1 MKTTKKIL
9 SLIIASIM
17 LLSSFTAFISCDST
31 GTVIDNETTRLVLS
45 TSELDGVFNP
55 FYSTSGPDNTII
67 GMTQI
72 GMLTTNDKGE
82 PICGEDEACVV
93 LDYEAVTEKD
103 AAGNITYTTYY
114 FVIKNGLKFSDGT
127 PLTMRD
133 VLFNL
138 YEYLDPAYYGSSTI
152 YSTDIVGLK
161 AYRTQLPDDRESE
174 QDGFAASF
182 DVLADE
188 RVSRLVEVLDS
199 IYDDHKT
206 SSGTIASI
214 SEAQMLQELE
224 VRMAEYIE
232 FDEAYKTV
240 LDDYKLAS
248 KYFKE
253 ELQQDYNN
261 SRGTAQDISFTD
273 KSGNKVTLSTDTEA
287 FLYNEGF
294 ISWNEDEY
302 KYEYSF
308 GADSKNWSEEQAI
321 KAIYDSKFPMN
332 VIEVVSYW
340 ATASNLRTY
349 FSFLEQ
355 QEYFENLTDK
365 ITSISGIKYANFT
378 DPVTVNGTTYD
389 VPTRDENGVVT
400 NGTNEVLSI
409 KINKVDPKAIL
420 NFGFTVA
427 PMNYYSSQEEMAK
440 FDYTENFGVKF
451 GNIEFQDAVIK
462 DPEKIGVPVGAG
474 PYKAT
479 TSNGDSSKV
488 EKGTFRANNV
498 VYFERNDNFMF
509 DVKIKYVNFQVVST
523 NLMLEALF
531 SGDVHFVEP
540 ACKQE
545 NVDRIAENSKKGF
558 ASSAVMTNGYG
569 YIGINAEKVP
579 TLEVRQAI
587 MYAIDTQLAVDY
599 YFGYSHAITR
609 PMTKASWAYP
619 TEADEAGQYYKLAEG
634 ETMEG
639 KIAELMKAAGYTKNS
654 KGIYTNGDHTCKY
667 TFTIAG
673 DTTDHPAYLSMKTAA
688 DILNANGFDI
698 DVKPDINAL
707 KKLNSGDL
715 AVWAAAWGA
724 GVDPDMY
731 QVYHKDS
738 EASSTLN
745 WGYRAI
751 LKNSGGKYDREL
763 AMVEELSEI
772 IDAARE
778 TLNKDERKEYYAEAL
793 DLVMD
798 LAVELPT
805 YQRSDLYAYNTNI
818 IDVSTLTPASELT
831 PFNGPMNK
839 LWEVS
844 LKEGNTAGGSNG
856 STVIIIVIA
865 AIVVAAGAGV
875 GVFFVMKSKK
885 AKAAAAEKAFMGNVS
900 NETEKVSAQEEAT
913 EEKTEDPAQKE
924 VAEETPEVDEEKKD

>member
-1 MKTTKKIL
+1 MKTTTRIFCL
-9 SLIIASIM
+9 LLAMMM
-17 LLSSFTAFISCDST
+17 LFGTFTALTSCNVN
-31 GTVIDNETTRLVLS
+31 GGNGVVVDNESTRLVLS
-45 TSELDGVFNP
+45 SSELDGVFNP
-55 FYSTSGPDNTII
+55 FYSTSGPDGSII

-72 GMLTTNDKGE
+72 GMLTTDKYGK
-82 PICGEDEACVV
+82 PAYGEDEACVV

-103 AAGNITYTTYY
+103 GAGNITYTTYY
-114 FVIKNGLKFSDGT
+114 FVIKKDLKFSDGT

-174 QDGFAASF
+174 QDSFLASF
-182 DVLADE
+182 DVLADL
-188 RVSRLVEVLDS
+188 RVERLVEVIES

-206 SSGTIASI
+206 SSGTVASI
-214 SEAQMLQELE
+214 KEEQMLQELA

-232 FDEAYKTV
+232 FDSQYDTV
-240 LDDYKLAS
+240 VDDYKLAS
-248 KYFKE
+248 KYFME

-261 SRGTAQDISFTD
+261 SRGTAEDISFTD
-273 KSGNKVTLSTDTEA
+273 ASGKKVTLTTDTEA

-294 ISWNEDEY
+294 IKWIEDEY
-302 KYEYSF
+302 RYDYSF
-308 GADSKNWSEEQAI
+308 GSDSKDWTEEHAI

-332 VIEVVSYW
+332 VAEVVNYW

-355 QEYFENLTDK
+355 QAYFESVTDK
-365 ITSISGIKYANFT
+365 ITSVSGIKYANFT
-378 DPVTVNGTTYD
+378 EPVTVNGTTYD
-389 VPTRDENGVVT
+389 VPTRNEQGVVT
-400 NGTNEVLSI
+400 NDTYEVLSI

-427 PMNYYSSQEEMAK
+427 PMNYYSSAEEIAK

-462 DPEKIGVPVGAG
+462 DPAKIGVPVGAG

-479 TSNGDSSKV
+479 TSTGDSSKV
-488 EKGTFRANNV
+488 EAGTFRANNV
-498 VYFERNDNFMF
+498 VYFERNENFMF
-509 DVKIKYVNFQVVST
+509 DVKIKYVNFQVVPT
-523 NLMLEALF
+523 KNMLEALF

-545 NVDRIAENSKKGF
+545 NIDEIENNASKGF
-558 ASSAVMTNGYG
+558 ASTAVMTNGYG
-569 YIGINAEKVP
+569 YIGINAEKIP
-579 TLEVRQAI
+579 SLEVRQVIMSAI
-587 MYAIDTQLAVDY
+587 NTQYAVDY
-599 YFGYSHAITR
+599 YFGYSHPITR

-619 TEADEAGQYYKLAEG
+619 TDADEGGQYYKFDATG
-634 ETMEG
+634 ANID
-639 KIAELMKAAGYTKNS
+639 KIMKEAGFTKNS
-654 KGIYTNGDHTCKY
+654 KGIYTDGTHTCKY

-673 DTTDHPAYLSMKTAA
+673 DTTDHPAYQSMKIAA
-688 DILNANGFDI
+688 DILNDHGFDI
-698 DVKPDINAL
+698 KVDPDINAL

-715 AVWAAAWGA
+715 TVWAAAWGA

-763 AMVEELSEI
+763 AIVEELSDI
-772 IDAARE
+772 IDKARE
-778 TLNKDERKEYYAEAL
+778 TLVETERKELYAQAL
-793 DLVMD
+793 DLVME

-805 YQRSDLYAYNTNI
+805 YQRSDLFAYNTNI
-818 IDVSTLTPASELT
+818 IDETTLTPAPDLT
-831 PFNGPMNK
+831 PYNGPMAK
-839 LWEVS
+839 LWEVG
-844 LKEGNTAGGSNG
+844 LKETDGTAAAGNNIG
-856 STVIIIVIA
+856 IIVAVA
-865 AIVVAAGAGV
+865 AIVVVAAAVV
-875 GVFFVMKSKK
+875 GVILVLKNKKTKVAAQPVKSIVTEAPVQET
-885 AKAAAAEKAFMGNVS
+885 AK
-900 NETEKVSAQEEAT
+900 EEAP
-913 EEKTEDPAQKE
+913 K
-924 VAEETPEVDEEKKD
+924 ETPKADEEKKDE

>member
-1 MKTTKKIL
+1 MKSTKKII
-9 SLIIASIM
+9 SLLLAALM
-17 LLSSFTAFISCDST
+17 LLGSFASFISCDNA
-31 GTVIDNETTRLVLS
+31 GVDNESTRLVLS

-72 GMLTTNDKGE
+72 GMLTTDKYGK
-82 PICGEDEACVV
+82 PAYGEDEACVV

-103 AAGNITYTTYY
+103 AADNIIYTTYY

-182 DVLADE
+182 DVLADI
-188 RVSRLVEVLDS
+188 RVGRLVEVLNDV
-199 IYDDHKT
+199 YDDHKT
-206 SSGTIASI
+206 SSGTVESI

-224 VRMAEYIE
+224 AKMTADYIP

-240 LDDYKLAS
+240 VEDYKLAS
-248 KYFKE
+248 KYFKD

-287 FLYNEGF
+287 FLYNEGL
-294 ISWNEDEY
+294 IKWNEDEY

-308 GADSKNWSEEQAI
+308 GADSKNWSEEKAI
-321 KAIYDSKFPMN
+321 KAIYDSKFPM
-332 VIEVVSYW
+332 EVVEVVNKW

-355 QEYFENLTDK
+355 QKYFEGITDK
-365 ITSISGIKYANFT
+365 ITSVSGIKYANFT
-378 DPVTVNGTTYD
+378 EAVTVNGKTYD
-389 VPTRDENGVVT
+389 VPTRDANGVVT
-400 NGTNEVLSI
+400 NNTNEVLSI

-427 PMNYYSSQEEMAK
+427 PMNYYSSAEEIAK
-440 FDYTENFGVKF
+440 FDYVENFGVKF
-451 GNIEFQDAVIK
+451 GNIEFQDSVVK
-462 DPEKIGVPVGAG
+462 DPAKIGVPVGAG

-509 DVKIKYVNFQVVST
+509 DVKIKYINFQVVPT
-523 NLMLEALF
+523 KNMLEALF

-545 NVDRIAENSKKGF
+545 NIDEIKNNASKGF
-558 ASSAVMTNGYG
+558 ASNAVMTNGYG

-579 TLEVRQAI
+579 SLEVRKAI
-587 MYAIDTQLAVDY
+587 MSAINTQYAVDY
-599 YFGYSHAITR
+599 YFGYSHAIHR

-619 TEADEAGQYYKLAEG
+619 TEKDEEGQFYKFDSTG
-634 ETMEG
+634 ETIDKLLKE
-639 KIAELMKAAGYTKNS
+639 AGYTKNS
-654 KGIYTNGDHTCKY
+654 KGIYTNTKTGDTCKY

-673 DTTDHPAYLSMKTAA
+673 DTTDHPAYQSMKIAA
-688 DILNANGFDI
+688 DILNQHGFDVE
-698 DVKPDINAL
+698 VKPDINAL

-715 AVWAAAWGA
+715 SVWAAAWGA

-751 LKNSGGKYDREL
+751 LKNAGSKYDREL
-763 AMVEELSEI
+763 AIVEELSEI
-772 IDAARE
+772 IDKARE
-778 TLNKDERKEYYAEAL
+778 TLVEEERKEYYADAL
-793 DLVMD
+793 DMVME

-805 YQRSDLYAYNTNI
+805 YQRSDLFAYNTNI
-818 IDVSTLTPASELT
+818 IDETTLTPAKDLT
-831 PFNGPMNK
+831 PYNGPMAK
-839 LWEVS
+839 LWEVG
-844 LKEGNTAGGSNG
+844 LNEKAGSASGD
-856 STVIIIVIA
+856 TVIIIIVVA
-865 AIVVAAGAGV
+865 AIVVLAGAGV

-885 AKAAAAEKAFMGNVS
+885 AKAAEAEKAFMGVT
-900 NETEKVSAQEEAT
+900 NETEKAPDQEKAS
-913 EEKTEDPAQKE
+913 EEK
-924 VAEETPEVDEEKKD
+924 AEESPQNEEPKETPKADGEEKD